1 MKKKHNKEKGKMSL
15 DFNKLDNFQ
24 IDVLKEIGNIGAG
37 NAATA
42 LAKMLRRK
50 VDMDVPKVKVLKFQE
65 VSEILGGADIPVVGL
80 LLRVMGDIKGS
91 IMFILENEAARI
103 WVNILMGKP
112 QTEKKGYLNF
122 DEIEV
127 SALKEIANILS
138 SSYLSALSSL
148 TGLNILPSVPELAID
163 MAGAILSVPAIE
175 FGKLGD
181 SVLYIETE
189 YLEGDTRVVGDFFL
203 VPDFD
208 SYDVLLKALGV
219 IN

>member
-1 MKKKHNKEKGKMSL
+1 MSL

-65 VSEILGGADIPVVGL
+65 VSEILGRADIPVVGL
-80 LLRVMGDIKGS
+80 LLRVTGDIKGS

-103 WVNILMGKP
+103 WVNILMGKT
-112 QTEKKGYLNF
+112 QAENNEYLEF
-122 DEIEV
+122 DEIEI

-138 SSYLSALSSL
+138 GSYLSALSAL
-148 TGLNILPSVPELAID
+148 TGLNIMPSVPELAID
-163 MAGAILSVPAIE
+163 MAGAIISVPAIE

-189 YLEGDTRVVGDFFL
+189 FMDGDTRVLGDFFL
-203 VPDFD
+203 IPDFD

>member
-1 MKKKHNKEKGKMSL
+1 MSL

-138 SSYLSALSSL
+138 GSYLSALSSL

>member
-1 MKKKHNKEKGKMSL
+1 MSL

>member
-1 MKKKHNKEKGKMSL
+1 MKKKMSL
-15 DFNKLDNFQ
+15 NFDKLNSFQ

-65 VSEILGGADIPVVGL
+65 VSEILGRADIPVVGL
-80 LLRVMGDIKGS
+80 LLRVTGDIKGS

-103 WVNILMGKP
+103 WVNILMGK
-112 QTEKKGYLNF
+112 THAERNECLKF
-122 DEIEV
+122 DEIEI
-127 SALKEIANILS
+127 SALNEIANIIS
-138 SSYLSALSSL
+138 SSYLSALSTL
-148 TGLNILPSVPELAID
+148 TGLNIMPSVPELAID
-163 MAGAILSVPAIE
+163 MVGAIVSVPAIE

-189 YLEGDTRVVGDFFL
+189 FLEGNTRVVGDFFL

-208 SYDVLLKALGV
+208 SYGVLLKALGV
-219 IN
+219 LN

>member
-1 MKKKHNKEKGKMSL
+1 MSL

-24 IDVLKEIGNIGAG
+24 LDVLKEIGNIGAG

-138 SSYLSALSSL
+138 GSYLSALSSL